1 MKYLLVILGI
11 PLLFVGCKKEDL
23 LFEDNDAPPYSGV
36 STVVLSNY
44 VNRLFIDLIGR
55 EPLDAEMTAEIA
67 ALRADSLSFESR
79 GILVDK
85 LINSTEFIEGDSSYR
100 RAYAV
105 KLYENLKA
113 RFVEGA
119 SDAVLL
125 QEYGLWR
132 GNAILDSLNGDMT
145 GYALKMQEAKRLE
158 AVLDSREEWQNNQID
173 IDEMIRRMMFNAVY
187 DNINMNAFNFV
198 NASFDDLFF
207 RFPTQPEF
215 ESAYTIIEFNQPAVI
230 FNTVALNK
238 SEYLNALTSTG
249 EFHEG
254 MVIWVYRSL
263 LSREP
268 ASAEVYVHAVDFAS
282 SLNISAVQRAV
293 LISDEYAGFE

>member
-55 EPLDAEMTAEIA
+55 EPLDTEMTAEIA

-145 GYALKMQEAKRLE
+145 GYALKMQEANRLE

>member
-1 MKYLLVILGI
+1 VKYLLLNIGIL
-11 PLLFVGCKKEDL
+11 LLFVGCKKDDVV
-23 LFEDNDAPPYSGV
+23 FEDNDAPPYSGV

-55 EPLDAEMTAEIA
+55 EPLDTEMTAEIA

-85 LINSTEFIEGDSSYR
+85 LMSSTEFIEGDSSYR

-105 KLYENLKA
+105 KLYKNLKA
-113 RFVEGA
+113 RFIEGA

-125 QEYGLWR
+125 EEYNLWR
-132 GNAILDSLNGDMT
+132 GNALLDSLNGDMT
-145 GYALKMQEAKRLE
+145 GYALKMQEANRLE
-158 AVLDSREEWQNNQID
+158 AVLDSREEWQVNQID
-173 IDEMIRRMMFNAVY
+173 IDEMVRRMMFNSVY

-215 ESAYTIIEFNQPAVI
+215 ESAYTIIEFNEPAVI
-230 FNTVALNK
+230 FNTVAQNK
-238 SEYLNALTSTG
+238 SEYLNALTLTG

-254 MVIWVYRSL
+254 MVVWVFRSL

-268 ASAEVYVHAVDFAS
+268 SSAEVYVYAARS
-282 SLNISAVQRAV
+282 SSVANVTV
-293 LISDEYAGFE
+293 